1 MTRSSGAEPIEG
13 ARPVRWRRCAVA
25 VGLAVLGWLTL
36 RGVSS
41 RPELVERFYSEG
53 IFPAVRDVLRAVSGV
68 SPVSLAELLLF
79 VLGVWV
85 LWLVVSAARLALLRR
100 RPVRNLLLRGSTRAI
115 TWAGFG
121 YFVFLLV
128 WGFNHARRPY
138 AWHAG
143 LEVAPVTREELI
155 DLGSWLVLECNRL
168 GEVITDAD
176 LELEAGPG
184 GVDPALLAGYE
195 ALGEEVPTLRAGAPL
210 LREPW
215 ISPILSAGGISGIY
229 SPFTAEAH
237 LNRDIPAWSRPFAAG
252 HEIAHLKGFAR
263 EDEAHCIAWQACRR
277 SGDAGFE
284 YSASM
289 VALGEVLVAL
299 ASVDPAAA
307 GTLLGRL
314 GPRGREDRR
323 VSHEFWSSQRG
334 PWMDFSTAT
343 NDAYLR
349 SQGQEAGVKSYG
361 RMVDLL
367 VAERK

>member
-1 MTRSSGAEPIEG
+1 MSEVKPIDGEP
-13 ARPVRWRRCAVA
+13 PVRWRRCAVA
-25 VGLAVLGWLTL
+25 VGLAALGWLTL
-36 RGVSS
+36 RGVAS
-41 RPELVERFYSEG
+41 RPELVERLYSEG
-53 IFPAVRDVLRAVSGV
+53 LFPVVRDVLRGVSGV
-68 SPVSLAELLLF
+68 LPVSLAELLLF
-79 VLGVWV
+79 ALAGWV
-85 LWLVVSAARLALLRR
+85 LWLLVSAARLALSRR
-100 RPVRNLLLRGSTRAI
+100 RRFRNLLLRGATRVV

-121 YFVFLLV
+121 YTVFLLV

-155 DLGSWLVLECNRL
+155 ELGSWLVLECNRL
-168 GEVITDAD
+168 GEEITDGD

-184 GVDPALLAGYE
+184 GVDPALLTGYE
-195 ALGEEVPTLRAGAPL
+195 ALGVEVPTLRAGAPL
-210 LREPW
+210 LRRPW
-215 ISPILSAGGISGIY
+215 ISPILSAGGISGVY

-237 LNRDIPAWSRPFAAG
+237 LNRDIPAWARPFAAG

-299 ASVDPAAA
+299 ASVDPARAS
-307 GTLLGRL
+307 TLLGRL

-323 VSHEFWSSQRG
+323 VSYEFWRSQRG

-367 VAERK
+367 VAERR